1 MEGRPPQEVEEFSEQ
16 ELLQPLERWFFGH
29 APRS

>member
-1 MEGRPPQEVEEFSEQ
+1 VQDVQPFADS

-29 APRS
+29 APG